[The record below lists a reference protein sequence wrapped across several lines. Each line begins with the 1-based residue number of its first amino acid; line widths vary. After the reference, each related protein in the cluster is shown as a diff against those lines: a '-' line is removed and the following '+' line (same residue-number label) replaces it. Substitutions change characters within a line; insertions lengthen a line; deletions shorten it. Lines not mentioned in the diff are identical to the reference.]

1 MAPELET
8 LDQLL
13 GGPMRLEVIQ
23 RLYGDFNTFSTAIRA
38 MLGAGEI
45 RLLDNSGE
53 VPSWR
58 WPQILL
64 REDHQVL
71 SGFMLELTP
80 RGELRI
86 S

>member
-13 GGPMRLEVIQ
+13 GGPMRLELI
-23 RLYGDFNTFSTAIRA
+23 RSLYGDFDSFSKATLS
-38 MLGAGEI
+38 MLRAGEV

-53 VPSWR
+53 VPNWR

-64 REDHQVL
+64 REDHHVL
-71 SGFMLELTP
+71 SGFMLGLTP
-80 RGELRI
+80 HGELRI